1 MSLPISMGRFASVWL
16 LMAVA
21 MSANGVTRELVF
33 KRSMNAGSADVL
45 SAILGVALIGLIT
58 AIGFRAIDHPRF
70 GGLLALSVAL
80 IVATVVFETALGRFV
95 DHKSWG
101 ELLAHYNLMRGELWP
116 L

>member
-1 MSLPISMGRFASVWL
+1 MSLPISIGRFASVWL

-21 MSANGVTRELVF
+21 
-33 KRSMNAGSADVL
+33 
-45 SAILGVALIGLIT
+45 
-58 AIGFRAIDHPRF
+58 
-70 GGLLALSVAL
+70 SVAL

-116 L
+116 LVLVWLALTPFVWVRWTRRG